1 MLHAVLKRS
10 INLALLALP
19 VHLLR
24 HLARLEPEAG
34 PPIGPW
40 WARDYRHPTGRNYQR
55 RSAFKRLGPFARCIH
70 HDVTS
75 IQCPGGRFE
84 LCLERF
90 SALGQRQMLSQ
101 QLAAGCFGQG
111 PNNTADVKQF
121 PTDAPVPS
129 QALLHSGY
137 WHMLVTA
144 HIAQLQDLA
153 NKTKVLQCHN
163 PK

>member
-40 WARDYRHPTGRNYQR
+40 WARDYRHPTGHNYQR
-55 RSAFKRLGPFARCIH
+55 RSAFKRLGPFAWCIH

-75 IQCPGGRFE
+75 IQCPGGRSE
-84 LCLERF
+84 LRLERF
-90 SALGQRQMLSQ
+90 GALGQRQMLSQ
-101 QLAAGCFGQG
+101 RLAAGCFGQG
-111 PNNTADVKQF
+111 PTTLLMSNSPIECPGSVTSAF
-121 PTDAPVPS
+121 
-129 QALLHSGY
+129 ALWLLTCLYLPG
-137 WHMLVTA
+137 
-144 HIAQLQDLA
+144 
-153 NKTKVLQCHN
+153 
-163 PK
+163 